1 MVKQYPVAAFVA
13 LTYLITWP
21 FHILGFLLAE
31 QAGIS
36 ISNEDNFHHLSDLL
50 TLNSTWD
57 RLLPFLVY
65 NLGQFGPVLAA
76 FTVTS
81 IIYGR
86 AGVRDLG
93 ARVLRWRVAPRWYL
107 IALAIPLIF
116 MAVSL
121 AVAFVADG
129 FKLGPFS
136 PKVEWVYVVPF
147 FLFMAIFTGFAEEPG
162 WRGFALPHL
171 QANNSATRSSWILG
185 VVWGLWHLPF
195 TVYFNREQPW
205 VLIPALI
212 GLTVGIVG
220 YTIVLTWVYNNTQSV
235 WLIIL
240 LHGWNNIVQFYLI
253 LSQPNFLAMSLYG
266 LLPWAMAII
275 LTKRYGDEHLGD
287 APRPKWW
294 PGRYNTE
301 ARGEADRTPTPMQ
314 EAPAT

>member
-1 MVKQYPVAAFVA
+1 
-13 LTYLITWP
+13 
-21 FHILGFLLAE
+21 
-31 QAGIS
+31 
-36 ISNEDNFHHLSDLL
+36 
-50 TLNSTWD
+50 
-57 RLLPFLVY
+57 
-65 NLGQFGPVLAA
+65 
-76 FTVTS
+76 
-81 IIYGR
+81 
-86 AGVRDLG
+86 
-93 ARVLRWRVAPRWYL
+93 
-107 IALAIPLIF
+107 
-116 MAVSL
+116 L
-121 AVAFVADG
+121 AVAFIADG
-129 FKLGPFS
+129 FKLGPYS
-136 PKVEWVYVVPF
+136 PKVAWVYFVPF

-185 VVWGLWHLPF
+185 VAWGLWHLPF
-195 TVYFNREQPW
+195 TVYYNREQPW

-212 GLTVGIVG
+212 GLTIGIVG

-235 WLIIL
+235 WLVIL

-253 LSQPNFLAMSLYG
+253 ISQPNFLAMSLYG

-301 ARGEADRTPTPMQ
+301 ERGEVAPTPAPMQ